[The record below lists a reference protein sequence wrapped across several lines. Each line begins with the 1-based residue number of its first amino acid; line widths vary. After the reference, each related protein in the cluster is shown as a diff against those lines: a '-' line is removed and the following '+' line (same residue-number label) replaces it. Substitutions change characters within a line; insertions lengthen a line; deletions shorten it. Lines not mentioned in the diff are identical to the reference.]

1 MNPMPR
7 GPVSHLRLV
16 PYTISAP
23 VTVGDVADGLRHV
36 DDHRHARRVRDLH
49 DPDRRLHRPRH
60 RAEVAQVDE
69 RGLLELQHVLQ
80 GVGVDV
86 AVYVAV
92 GEGPHGVTAALE
104 LPRLGPNSF
113 WPPTR
118 WTPPAATREQRPQA
132 GAGASRKVSSSGV
145 CPIRDDR
152 PRRSCCIRPA
162 QAAAATY
169 EPDRDSRHR

>member
-1 MNPMPR
+1 M
-7 GPVSHLRLV
+7 
-16 PYTISAP
+16 
-23 VTVGDVADGLRHV
+23 
-36 DDHRHARRVRDLH
+36 
-49 DPDRRLHRPRH
+49 
-60 RAEVAQVDE
+60 AQVDE

-104 LPRLGPNSF
+104 LAEAVAELLF
-113 WPPTR
+113 L
-118 WTPPAATREQRPQA
+118 ATHTVDATGSDQCESSARRQA
-132 GAGASRKVSSSGV
+132 RALSRKVSSSGV

-152 PRRSCCIRPA
+152 PRRSCCICSA

-169 EPDRDSRHR
+169 EPDRTRATDDR